1 MTVFD
6 IRRAIEE
13 IIEIKIDQAIMKDIH
28 IKTEYVNFGEDLN
41 TYLIKTDQKR
51 L

>member
-13 IIEIKIDQAIMKDIH
+13 IIEIKIDQAVMKDIH